1 LIIIQL
7 RYLNDCEEKSC
18 LLVVDR
24 IFSQKGLVPFF
35 VLIAASMAY
44 GILYPLFANG
54 QSTSEAVVWGTLLIV
69 AAILLLLAKKNPHYI
84 GIERK

>member
-1 LIIIQL
+1 MFISDGSGRRIKDPFL
-7 RYLNDCEEKSC
+7 RKVYW
-18 LLVVDR
+18 
-24 IFSQKGLVPFF
+24 IFIVPFF

-54 QSTSEAVVWGTLLIV
+54 QSTSEAIVWGTLLIV